1 MITGYNTDVEHDG
14 VIYHV
19 QTEDKGIESP
29 MILSL
34 VYSGG
39 AILASKRATY
49 EDLIAAGFDEQVLAE
64 RLKRQH
70 RLICAAIH
78 AGRIA
83 DLKRMGGGEAAASTA
98 PPNGQEIPVPP
109 EIAVPPLPELPVEV
123 TATSGQ
129 EEVHPVEP
137 PSAQPTFEVVA
148 TPLEEELLSSAQPT
162 EPPADEI
169 VTSIADELLS
179 VSTPIEP
186 PAAEPP
192 EEIIVTTIA
201 EEMLLQAQMQAQKME
216 TPSGE
221 PPREVGSPFGEESPA
236 ASQSPVSDSRR
247 ESPLGESRPAD
258 EGLTVSLLDNDE
270 FQSGDKLVLRVMVGQ
285 HAGANFRPTSGAQV
299 SVKVLG
305 TTFRPVIQTVKTG
318 QDGIAIVPTQIPHFT
333 SGRAA
338 ILIRATA
345 GAETTEI
352 RRVIVPAQ

>member
-39 AILASKRATY
+39 AILASKRAPY
-49 EDLIAAGFDEQVLAE
+49 EDLIAAGFDEHVLAE
-64 RLKRQH
+64 RLRRQH

-83 DLKRMGGGEAAASTA
+83 DLKRMSGVEAAASIA
-98 PPNGQEIPVPP
+98 PPNGQEIPAAS
-109 EIAVPPLPELPVEV
+109 EIAVPPLTEPPVEV
-123 TATSGQ
+123 SATSVP
-129 EEVHPVEP
+129 EETQPIEPPVPPVE
-137 PSAQPTFEVVA
+137 VLA
-148 TPLEEELLSSAQPT
+148 TPLEEEDLLSSAQPT
-162 EPPADEI
+162 EPPADAF
-169 VTSIADELLS
+169 VRSIAEELLS
-179 VSTPIEP
+179 LTTPVEP
-186 PAAEPP
+186 PAATPR

-201 EEMLLQAQMQAQKME
+201 EEMLLQAQM
-216 TPSGE
+216 E
-221 PPREVGSPFGEESPA
+221 PPRDEPPLEVRGPVEEEPPT
-236 ASQSPVSDSRR
+236 ASQPPVSDSRR
-247 ESPLGESRPAD
+247 ESPLGEARPAE
-258 EGLTVSLLDNDE
+258 EGLSVSLLDNDE
-270 FQSGDKLVLRVMVGQ
+270 FQSGDKLMLRVMVGQ
-285 HAGANFRPTSGAQV
+285 RAGQDLRPSSGAQV

-305 TTFRPVIQTVKTG
+305 TTFRPLIQTVKTG
-318 QDGIAIVPTQIPHFT
+318 QDGVAIVSTQIPHFT

-352 RRVIVPAQ
+352 RRVIAPAQ

>member
-19 QTEDKGIESP
+19 QTEDKGIDSP

-98 PPNGQEIPVPP
+98 PPNGQEIPIPP
-109 EIAVPPLPELPVEV
+109 DIAVPP
-123 TATSGQ
+123 
-129 EEVHPVEP
+129 EP
-137 PSAQPTFEVVA
+137 
-148 TPLEEELLSSAQPT
+148 
-162 EPPADEI
+162 
-169 VTSIADELLS
+169 
-179 VSTPIEP
+179 
-186 PAAEPP
+186 EPP
-192 EEIIVTTIA
+192 EETMVTTIA
-201 EEMLLQAQMQAQKME
+201 EEMLLQAQMQGQMIE
-216 TPSGE
+216 TPTEELS
-221 PPREVGSPFGEESPA
+221 REVESPFVEKSPEA
-236 ASQSPVSDSRR
+236 PQRPVSDSRR

-258 EGLTVSLLDNDE
+258 EGLTVSLLDDDE
-270 FQSGDKLVLRVMVGQ
+270 FKSGDKLVLRVMVGQ
-285 HAGANFRPTSGAQV
+285 RAGANLRPASGAHV

-305 TTFRPVIQTVKTG
+305 TTFRPVIQTVKTQ
-318 QDGIAIVPTQIPHFT
+318 QDGIAMVSTQIPHFT

-352 RRVIVPAQ
+352 RRVIAPAR

>member
-109 EIAVPPLPELPVEV
+109 EIAVPPLPEPPVEV

-129 EEVHPVEP
+129 
-137 PSAQPTFEVVA
+137 ADDQPLEAVA
-148 TPLEEELLSSAQPT
+148 TPLEEELLSSSAQPT
-162 EPPADEI
+162 EPPADVI
-169 VTSIADELLS
+169 VMSIAEELLS
-179 VSTPIEP
+179 ASTPIEP
-186 PAAEPP
+186 AAAEPP
-192 EEIIVTTIA
+192 EELIVTTIA
-201 EEMLLQAQMQAQKME
+201 EEMLLQAQMQAQKLE
-216 TPSGE
+216 TPIEE
-221 PPREVGSPFGEESPA
+221 PPREVGSSSGEESPEA
-236 ASQSPVSDSRR
+236 QQESVSESRR

-285 HAGANFRPTSGAQV
+285 HTGANFRPTSGAQV

-305 TTFRPVIQTVKTG
+305 TTFRPVIQTVKTE
-318 QDGIAIVPTQIPHFT
+318 QDGIAIVSTQIPHFT

-352 RRVIVPAQ
+352 RRVIAPAQ

>member
-98 PPNGQEIPVPP
+98 LPNGQEIPVPP
-109 EIAVPPLPELPVEV
+109 EFSVPPLTEPPVEV

-129 EEVHPVEP
+129 
-137 PSAQPTFEVVA
+137 ADDQPREAVA
-148 TPLEEELLSSAQPT
+148 APLQEELLSPSAQPT
-162 EPPADEI
+162 EPPADVI
-169 VTSIADELLS
+169 VTSISEELLS
-179 VSTPIEP
+179 ASTPIEP
-186 PAAEPP
+186 AAAEPP
-192 EEIIVTTIA
+192 EELIVTTIA
-201 EEMLLQAQMQAQKME
+201 EEMLLQAQMQAQKLE
-216 TPSGE
+216 TPIEEAPSE
-221 PPREVGSPFGEESPA
+221 IGSSFGEEAPEATQES
-236 ASQSPVSDSRR
+236 VSESRR
-247 ESPLGESRPAD
+247 ESPLGESRPVD

-285 HAGANFRPTSGAQV
+285 YAGANFRPTSGAQV

-305 TTFRPVIQTVKTG
+305 TTFRPVIQTVKTE
-318 QDGIAIVPTQIPHFT
+318 QDGIAIVSTQIPHFT

-352 RRVIVPAQ
+352 RRVIAPAQ